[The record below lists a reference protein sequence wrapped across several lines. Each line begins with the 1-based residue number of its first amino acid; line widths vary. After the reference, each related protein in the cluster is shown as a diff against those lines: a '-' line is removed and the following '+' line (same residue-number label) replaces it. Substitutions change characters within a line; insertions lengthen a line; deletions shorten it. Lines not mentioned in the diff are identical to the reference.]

1 MNWNANDIVHIDK
14 SREDDFLRKKSQ
26 EDKNIISR
34 ENLIKPR
41 VILIFFSEEYGILG
55 YVTR

>member
-1 MNWNANDIVHIDK
+1 MNWNANDIVHVDK

-34 ENLIKPR
+34 ENLTKPR
-41 VILIFFSEEYGILG
+41 VILIFSRKNMEF
-55 YVTR
+55 